1 MCEVSDAN
9 SVFPGGSEILLES
22 KMKWLCMKQ
31 EQATVHA
38 FLLQGLCFSG
48 SYAQAIVSSW
58 FWILKSHRVHIDLF
72 VGRYP
77 TLLVNLQA

>member
-1 MCEVSDAN
+1 
-9 SVFPGGSEILLES
+9 
-22 KMKWLCMKQ
+22 MKQ

-77 TLLVNLQA
+77 TSLVNLQA